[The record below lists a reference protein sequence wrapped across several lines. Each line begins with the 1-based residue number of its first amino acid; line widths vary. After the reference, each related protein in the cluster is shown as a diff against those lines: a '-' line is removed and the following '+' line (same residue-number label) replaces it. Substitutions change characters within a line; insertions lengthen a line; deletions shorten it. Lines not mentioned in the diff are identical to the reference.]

1 MNKVLLALTIFFLGW
16 VGSSLAASITIPP
29 INSGTDE
36 QPFLENILSFAPER
50 PSPSNW
56 IEEHQIH
63 VTKNKVTLDLRDA
76 EWATFTDTNSMDP
89 IIDDG
94 SNAIEIV
101 PERHDQL
108 KVGDIISYE
117 SDYAEGTII
126 HRIVEIGD
134 DGEWFARL
142 KGDNLDFQDPGK
154 IRFHQIKRVVV
165 GILY

>member
-1 MNKVLLALTIFFLGW
+1 MNKLILAVIIFFLGW
-16 VGSSLAASITIPP
+16 IGSSVAASITIPP
-29 INSGTDE
+29 LNSGTE

-56 IEEHQIH
+56 IKESQIH

-89 IIDDG
+89 IIDQG
-94 SNAIEIV
+94 ANAIEIV
-101 PERHDQL
+101 PDNPSQL
-108 KVGDIISYE
+108 KEGDIISYK
-117 SDYAEGTII
+117 SKYAEGTII
-126 HRIVEIGD
+126 HRIVEINND
-134 DGEWFARL
+134 NEWYARV

-154 IRFHQIKRVVV
+154 VRFDQIQRVVV